1 MTVPYVTRLVI
12 LSRESPASCYLAHQ
26 INLFNG
32 CELQAIICENTTVGR
47 LGLLRKKLVMAFKRK
62 GAVAAIFLLAQ
73 TPYLFWRERQSVD
86 RQSRAWRSFTE
97 NKYPA
102 TIPHHIV
109 ESLNNDATS
118 ALLKHYQPDL
128 LFVFGTRILK
138 PHVFHSSRRG
148 AINLHTGI
156 TPEYRGAKSEFWA
169 LYRKDLE
176 MVGFTIHCIDEGIDT
191 GSVLLQRKI
200 DVRKDDDDI
209 DLRIRNI
216 EAAADAIQSVIHQIA
231 QNSLRPILTTGRD
244 SRLFSTPS
252 VSQYLKLSL
261 HARISRKNEL

>member
-138 PHVFHSSRRG
+138 PHVFNSSRRG

-169 LYRKDLE
+169 LYREDLE
-176 MVGFTIHCIDEGIDT
+176 MVGFTIHYIDEGIDT

-200 DVRKDDDDI
+200 NVRKDDDDI

-216 EAAADAIQSVIHQIA
+216 EAAVPAIEQVMTKINSFQGSVIPTENRH
-231 QNSLRPILTTGRD
+231 SEV
-244 SRLFSTPS
+244 FSTPS
-252 VSQYLKLSL
+252 IWQYMSPKWF
-261 HARISRKNEL
+261 RRRKKRVV